1 MNVFSSK
8 LITDSESTSKF
19 TYIELVLHSST
30 SAIAYQLIY
39 ESTIHNNI
47 FIQGA
52 RNTEL
57 KQFLFLSEISSVDS
71 VFCTDHEYVA
81 SFFFK
86 AIF

>member
-1 MNVFSSK
+1 MNIFSSK
-8 LITDSESTSKF
+8 LIKYSESLSKF

-30 SAIAYQLIY
+30 PAIAYQLIY

-57 KQFLFLSEISSVDS
+57 KQFLFLSEIGSVDS
-71 VFCTDHEYVA
+71 VFCTDHEYVV
-81 SFFFK
+81 SFFS
-86 AIF
+86 